1 MHIVECCRAGGVFF
15 GGDARQPSTAE
26 LDAPRVD
33 GAPWIVVGE
42 TCGGGMWTSRKIGR
56 KRVALLR
63 FFARVGI
70 VQTCSE
76 GAIAQVPTAL
86 CGALDRKNVQLRQID
101 VVDEGQSRAH
111 FTFHARGSRGD
122 ALAHEVIAQCDGTK
136 IALLLPICRDVED
149 CHCVRD
155 GGFHCHAARKVH

>member
-1 MHIVECCRAGGVFF
+1 
-15 GGDARQPSTAE
+15 
-26 LDAPRVD
+26 
-33 GAPWIVVGE
+33 
-42 TCGGGMWTSRKIGR
+42 MWTSRKIGR

-136 IALLLPICRDVED
+136 IVLLLPICRDVEVVTAFGTEVFIATQ
-149 CHCVRD
+149 HEKSTD
-155 GGFHCHAARKVH
+155 GVAHEAFFERRSAKSLAVTCAISESTLAIACRHLGGEVLVLPL